1 LKINNLS
8 RLFQQRAYLIR
19 NPGFID
25 LLDAGVDAPVSASMT
40 GIGYWDCI
48 RSNLKLDGAEI
59 PGSVTFLL
67 YPHIQLW
74 PSDTNFRVQ
83 KLI

>member
-1 LKINNLS
+1 MKINNLS
-8 RLFQQRAYLIR
+8 RLFQHRAYLIR

-40 GIGYWDCI
+40 GIGYRDSI

-67 YPHIQLW
+67 YPHIQLS